1 MCRPIRPRR
10 LIAREE
16 SVGLFDQAKISQRSE
31 ADIGAVDGPVHCATR
46 REHPRHARK
55 ALFVLDARET
65 ISLYLV
71 KGGRKGINEEGGRK
85 DINEINE
92 EHIEQEGGRAQ
103 REGAAGVRNC
113 PRRRR
118 WAGGVSTVFVCA
130 GRNASSEGTPTRSQ
144 AVNTLSLS
152 LYLSLS
158 FSLAVVDL

>member
-1 MCRPIRPRR
+1 MSSDVWSWSRTHRW
-10 LIAREE
+10 
-16 SVGLFDQAKISQRSE
+16 
-31 ADIGAVDGPVHCATR
+31 GPGGRGTGGVQ
-46 REHPRHARK
+46 E
-55 ALFVLDARET
+55 
-65 ISLYLV
+65 
-71 KGGRKGINEEGGRK
+71 GGRKGINEEGGRK

-113 PRRRR
+113 AQRRR

-152 LYLSLS
+152 LSLS
-158 FSLAVVDL
+158 FLLSLAVVDL